1 MAITFSSKKVERST
15 RTSSVFEIDE
25 NSMKT
30 NKAEQVSSFLISM
43 VVMVGLAVAML
54 FLLFLL
60 QLNWQRPQEMILEVE
75 QIAGRGDNAAGFER
89 DFDPPGADEVEQLQ
103 EPALEQTL
111 QMVTDAISTIAASM
125 DSVATAADV
134 SGEGT
139 GKGDS
144 RPPGPE
150 GDGIDPIHRAE
161 RWELKFTARDRKGY
175 ASQLDAF
182 GIELAAIGGGINTI
196 DYASNLAK
204 SPQSLSVTRDEE
216 KRLVFTYTANNALAQ
231 YDKLLL
237 QAAGVPL
244 KDRTVLKFIP
254 KETEDLLAVAEKAH
268 YLANR
273 SKDFRIS
280 DIAKTIFECR
290 VSKNGKLDW
299 LVVDQRYRN
308 RNPSVK

>member
-1 MAITFSSKKVERST
+1 MAITFSSKKVERSP
-15 RTSSVFEIDE
+15 RTSSVFDIDE

-89 DFDPPGADEVEQLQ
+89 DFDLPGADEVEQLQ

-111 QMVTDAISTIAASM
+111 QMVTDAISTIATSM
-125 DSVATAADV
+125 DSVTTAAAV

-150 GDGIDPIHRAE
+150 GDGIDAIHRAE

-204 SPQSLSVTRDEE
+204 SPQSRSGTRDEE

-254 KETEDLLAVAEKAH
+254 KETEDLLATAEKAH

-273 SKDFRIS
+273 SKDFLIS

-299 LVVDQRYRN
+299 VVVGQRYRN

>member
-1 MAITFSSKKVERST
+1 MAITFSSKPVEKPSQKT
-15 RTSSVFEIDE
+15 SVFEIDE
-25 NSMKT
+25 DSMKT
-30 NKAEQVSSFLISM
+30 NKVEQVSSFLISL

-54 FLLFLL
+54 FLLFILH
-60 QLNWQRPQEMILEVE
+60 LNWQRPQEMVIGVE

-103 EPALEQTL
+103 EPALEQSL
-111 QMVTDAISTIAASM
+111 QMITDAISSIAASM
-125 DSVATAADV
+125 DTISAATAA
-134 SGEGT
+134 SGDGT
-139 GKGDS
+139 GRGDS

-150 GDGIDPIHRAE
+150 GEGVDGVHRAE
-161 RWELKFTARDRKGY
+161 RWELKFSARDRKGY

-182 GIELAAIGGGINTI
+182 GIELAAIGGGIKTI
-196 DYASNLAK
+196 DYATNLSK
-204 SPQSLSVTRDEE
+204 SPKQRSGTRDEE

-254 KETEDLLAVAEKAH
+254 KETEELLAIAEKTY
-268 YLANR
+268 YLEKR
-273 SKDFRIS
+273 SKDFRVS

-290 VSKNGKLDW
+290 SGKAGKLEW
-299 LVVDQRYRN
+299 IVLDQRYRN
-308 RNPSVK
+308 KNPSLK